1 MKHDVKLIKPLKD
14 LNLTDRFLFDMVME
28 DLQTQQDALSI
39 IFGRDIPLLS
49 RGETEKEF
57 RVSPSVRSI
66 RMDVFS
72 IDEKKAVYNTEMQ
85 QKQQFDLAKRS
96 RYYQSMLD
104 TSLLEPGIPDYSAL
118 NPSYIIMI
126 APFDLFGYG
135 RYVYTFRAACQEEP
149 GCILQDG
156 ATRIFLNTR
165 GKNDSETSPELVGFL
180 HYLENTTDETAVHT
194 ESERMARIRQRVRKV
209 KLSEQIGVKYM
220 QAWEERYYDRLE
232 AKEEGLTE
240 GRTQG
245 MEEGMDLLLLKQI
258 RKKLA
263 KGLTAAKIAD
273 MLEEPEDKIRHMA
286 ETIEAHPEM
295 DEKELL
301 EVL

>member
-72 IDEKKAVYNTEMQ
+72 IDEEKAVYNTEMQ
-85 QKQQFDLAKRS
+85 QKQQFDLAKRI

-156 ATRIFLNTR
+156 ATRINLNTR

-263 KGLTAAKIAD
+263 KGLTAAKTAD

>member
-1 MKHDVKLIKPLKD
+1 MKHDIKSIKPLKD

-28 DLQTQQDALSI
+28 DLQTQQDVLSI
-39 IFGRDIPLLS
+39 IFGRNIPLLS
-49 RGETEKEF
+49 QGETEKEF

-72 IDEKKAVYNTEMQ
+72 MDEEKAVYNTEMQ
-85 QKQQFDLAKRS
+85 QKQQSDLARRS

-104 TSLLEPGIPDYSAL
+104 TSLLEPGVPDYSAL

-165 GKNDSETSPELVGFL
+165 GKNDSETSPELISFL
-180 HYLENTTDETAVHT
+180 HYLENTTDETAAHT
-194 ESERMARIRQRVRKV
+194 GSERMARIHQRVQKV

-232 AKEEGLTE
+232 AKEEG
-240 GRTQG
+240 RTQG
-245 MEEGMDLLLLKQI
+245 MEEGMDILLLKQI

-263 KGLTAAKIAD
+263 KGLTAAEIAD
-273 MLEEPEDKIRHMA
+273 MLEESEDKIRHMA

>member
-1 MKHDVKLIKPLKD
+1 MKHDIKSIKPLKD

-28 DLQTQQDALSI
+28 DLQTQQDVLSI

-49 RGETEKEF
+49 QGETEKEF

-72 IDEKKAVYNTEMQ
+72 MDEEKAVYNTEMQ
-85 QKQQFDLAKRS
+85 QKQQSDLARRS

-104 TSLLEPGIPDYSAL
+104 TSLLEPGVPDYSTL

-135 RYVYTFRAACQEEP
+135 RYVYTFRATCQEEP

-165 GKNDSETSPELVGFL
+165 GKNDSDTSPELISFL
-180 HYLENTTDETAVHT
+180 HYLENTTDEAAAHT
-194 ESERMARIRQRVRKV
+194 GSERMVRIHQRVQKV

-232 AKEEGLTE
+232 AKEEG
-240 GRTQG
+240 RTQG
-245 MEEGMDLLLLKQI
+245 MEEGMDILLLKQI

-263 KGLTAAKIAD
+263 KGLTAAEIAD
-273 MLEEPEDKIRHMA
+273 MLEESEDKIRHMA

>member
-1 MKHDVKLIKPLKD
+1 
-14 LNLTDRFLFDMVME
+14 
-28 DLQTQQDALSI
+28 
-39 IFGRDIPLLS
+39 
-49 RGETEKEF
+49 
-57 RVSPSVRSI
+57 
-66 RMDVFS
+66 MD
-72 IDEKKAVYNTEMQ
+72 EEKAVYNTEMQ
-85 QKQQFDLAKRS
+85 QKQQSDLARRS

-104 TSLLEPGIPDYSAL
+104 TSLLEPGVPDYSTL

-135 RYVYTFRAACQEEP
+135 RYVYTFRATCQEEP

-165 GKNDSETSPELVGFL
+165 GKNDSETSPELISFL
-180 HYLENTTDETAVHT
+180 HYLENTTDEAAAHT
-194 ESERMARIRQRVRKV
+194 GSERMVRIHQRVQKV

-232 AKEEGLTE
+232 AKEEG
-240 GRTQG
+240 RTQG
-245 MEEGMDLLLLKQI
+245 MEEGMDILLLKQI

-263 KGLTAAKIAD
+263 KGFTATEIAD
-273 MLEEPEDKIRHMA
+273 MLEESEDKIRHMA

>member
-72 IDEKKAVYNTEMQ
+72 IDEEKAVYNTEMQ

-232 AKEEGLTE
+232 AKEEG
-240 GRTQG
+240 RTQG
-245 MEEGMDLLLLKQI
+245 MEEGMDILLLKQI

-263 KGLTAAKIAD
+263 KGFTATEIAD
-273 MLEEPEDKIRHMA
+273 MLEESEDKIRHMA

>member
-72 IDEKKAVYNTEMQ
+72 IDEEKAVYNTEMQ

-194 ESERMARIRQRVRKV
+194 ESERMARIRQRVQKV